1 MTRLPAVSLAAVPG
15 RRAKTVEVAQV
26 LEEKGFPGIYGPSL
40 GDSLS
45 LCNAIALSTKSI
57 EIGTSITPI
66 YTRNVMDFAQTAG
79 FLHEISNG
87 RFRFGVGV
95 SHAPAMNRM
104 GITQGK
110 PLADMR
116 TFVEELKAVPRV
128 GDMPPIILATLRK
141 KMIQLAEEVGDGM
154 VFANGARSHMDDSL
168 SVLTD
173 ESRQN
178 GGFFIG
184 NMIPT
189 CISDDKEAAAAVN
202 RKTLTSYAFL
212 PNYRNY
218 WKEAGYEQEMTDVE
232 DALQKQDLDRVPE
245 CLSDKWLAD
254 TTLFGS
260 ATEVRD
266 GIEAWFDSG
275 IKTPII
281 VPSSAS
287 GGQMQAI
294 DEFLALWD

>member
-116 TFVEELKAVPRV
+116 KFVEELKAVPRV

-141 KMIQLAEEVGDGM
+141 K
-154 VFANGARSHMDDSL
+154 
-168 SVLTD
+168 
-173 ESRQN
+173 
-178 GGFFIG
+178 
-184 NMIPT
+184 
-189 CISDDKEAAAAVN
+189 
-202 RKTLTSYAFL
+202 
-212 PNYRNY
+212 
-218 WKEAGYEQEMTDVE
+218 
-232 DALQKQDLDRVPE
+232 
-245 CLSDKWLAD
+245 
-254 TTLFGS
+254 
-260 ATEVRD
+260 
-266 GIEAWFDSG
+266 
-275 IKTPII
+275 
-281 VPSSAS
+281 
-287 GGQMQAI
+287 
-294 DEFLALWD
+294 

>member
-116 TFVEELKAVPRV
+116 KFVEELKAVPRV

-154 VFANGARSHMDDSL
+154 VFANGAR
-168 SVLTD
+168 
-173 ESRQN
+173 
-178 GGFFIG
+178 
-184 NMIPT
+184 
-189 CISDDKEAAAAVN
+189 
-202 RKTLTSYAFL
+202 
-212 PNYRNY
+212 
-218 WKEAGYEQEMTDVE
+218 
-232 DALQKQDLDRVPE
+232 
-245 CLSDKWLAD
+245 
-254 TTLFGS
+254 
-260 ATEVRD
+260 
-266 GIEAWFDSG
+266 
-275 IKTPII
+275 
-281 VPSSAS
+281 
-287 GGQMQAI
+287 
-294 DEFLALWD
+294 